1 MLNATFKRPLVGLV
15 VAAGLLAAAVPV
27 NAAWYATVD
36 GDHGSSVVSRDAEPT
51 LVAGTFVGN
60 PD

>member
-15 VAAGLLAAAVPV
+15 VAAGLLAAAAPA
-27 NAAWYATVD
+27 NAAWYAKYDIVD
-36 GDHGSSVVSRDAEPT
+36 GVVSRDAAPT

>member
-15 VAAGLLAAAVPV
+15 VAAGLLAAGVPAS
-27 NAAWYATVD
+27 AAWYAKYDVVD
-36 GDHGSSVVSRDAEPT
+36 GAVASRDAAPT

>member
-1 MLNATFKRPLVGLV
+1 MLNATLKRPLAALV
-15 VAAGLLAAAVPV
+15 VAAGLIAAAAPA
-27 NAAWYATVD
+27 NAAWYAKFDNVD
-36 GDHGSSVVSRDAEPT
+36 GSVVSRDAAPT

>member
-15 VAAGLLAAAVPV
+15 VAAGLLAAAAPA
-27 NAAWYATVD
+27 NAAWYAKFDIVD
-36 GDHGSSVVSRDAEPT
+36 GVVESRDAAPT

-60 PD
+60 PN